1 MLIEGRVIVTDNLSF
16 KSGSFLVPS
25 PRPCIRANNRGINFL
40 MQTPL
45 DPFPSY
51 VASYF
56 LEGAKPLSYYPFHV
70 KCINT
75 RAHFCML
82 MRLEGDTKAS

>member
-1 MLIEGRVIVTDNLSF
+1 MLIEERVTVMDNLSF
-16 KSGSFLVPS
+16 KSGSFLA
-25 PRPCIRANNRGINFL
+25 PCIHANSRGINFL

-56 LEGAKPLSYYPFHV
+56 LEGAKPLSYPF
-70 KCINT
+70 T
-75 RAHFCML
+75 
-82 MRLEGDTKAS
+82 

>member
-1 MLIEGRVIVTDNLSF
+1 
-16 KSGSFLVPS
+16 
-25 PRPCIRANNRGINFL
+25 

-56 LEGAKPLSYYPFHV
+56 LEGAKPLSYPFHV

-82 MRLEGDTKAS
+82 MRLEGDTKAAEKPSYIPFSDPYFSGQAGGAI